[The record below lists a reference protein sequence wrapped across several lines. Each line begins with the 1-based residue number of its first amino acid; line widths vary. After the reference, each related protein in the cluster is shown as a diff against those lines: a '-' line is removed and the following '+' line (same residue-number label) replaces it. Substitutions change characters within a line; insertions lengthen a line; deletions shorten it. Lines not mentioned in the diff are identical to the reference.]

1 MKKLAIGLA
10 IVALAATAAQAATYT
25 TASFVTTDWT
35 TAGAWGTQPGYP
47 GSASIDTARIQGS
60 ATIDLTTTVPNQM
73 ANINIGRA
81 STIGTL
87 NVQSGANLIVQAGGN
102 LNVGD
107 NYIGYYN
114 QNAGTVNVGSAFSV
128 ATSLASGGSLATING
143 GSLTVGTTLWAGKFG
158 AGTLTVN
165 GGTILTRD
173 FRIGDSNTVSQV
185 NLNGGTVEV
194 TGTGAIPY
202 EINPNSVLSF
212 QSEGTLII
220 DNNFGIES
228 LIAAQVAANDIIWD
242 NGSVV
247 NTAIGSYAW
256 DNGTGD
262 YLHYKYDFGTNKSTV
277 WVNQTIP
284 EPATV
289 GMLGLGSLIVLLVRR
304 MRG

>member
-25 TASFVTTDWT
+25 SASFVTADWT

-47 GSASIDTARIQGS
+47 GSASIDTARIQNT

-73 ANINIGRA
+73 ANINIGRGG
-81 STIGTL
+81 TIGTL
-87 NVQSGANLIVQAGGN
+87 NVKSGGNLIVQAGGN

-107 NYIGYYN
+107 TYIGYYN
-114 QNAGTVNVGSAFSV
+114 QDAGTINVGSAFSV
-128 ATSLASGGSLATING
+128 ATAALASGSLATING

-194 TGTGAIPY
+194 TGSLY

-212 QSEGTLII
+212 QSEGTLILT
-220 DNNFGIES
+220 NNTFS
-228 LIAAQVAANDIIWD
+228 LVQAQVVANDIIWD

-262 YLHYKYDFGTNKSTV
+262 YLHFKYDAGTGKSTV

>member
-25 TASFVTTDWT
+25 SASFVTADWT

-60 ATIDLTTTVPNQM
+60 ATIDLTTTVPNPL
-73 ANINIGRA
+73 ANINIGRGG
-81 STIGTL
+81 TIGTL

-107 NYIGYYN
+107 TYIGYYN